1 MNNNLICLLLCISSY
16 ILFILFFGFFG
27 FLDFNYS
34 VTMGLAFLFLLQFT
48 IIFSLFW
55 NFVEDYKDCKKR
67 LEETDEFIKYLE
79 SEGLINGKI
88 QNKKES

>member
-1 MNNNLICLLLCISSY
+1 MNNNLICVLLCISSY

-34 VTMGLAFLFLLQFT
+34 VTMELIFLFLFQVT
-48 IIFSLFW
+48 IIFSLFCD
-55 NFVEDYKDCKKR
+55 FIEDYKNCKKR
-67 LEETDEFIKYLE
+67 LEEANEFTKYLE

>member
-1 MNNNLICLLLCISSY
+1 MNNNLICVLLCISSY

-27 FLDFNYS
+27 FLDFTYS

-55 NFVEDYKDCKKR
+55 NFVEDYKNCKKR
-67 LEETDEFIKYLE
+67 LEEIDELINFLE
-79 SEGLINGKI
+79 SEGFIDAEKGR
-88 QNKKES
+88 NK

>member
-1 MNNNLICLLLCISSY
+1 MNNNLICVLLCISSY

-27 FLDFNYS
+27 FLDFTYS

-55 NFVEDYKDCKKR
+55 NFVEDYKNCKKR
-67 LEETDEFIKYLE
+67 LEEIDELINFLE
-79 SEGLINGKI
+79 SEGFIDAEEGR
-88 QNKKES
+88 NK